1 MCMCISAVYG
11 QTDFN
16 FFLSPTGGVGLRTQP
31 AVIYRQGGFGWATD
45 FRYLSETVDTSF
57 STPHQYRL
65 GMDFGLS
72 WRDQLFVFTGL
83 GYTVRRDR
91 GVPVC
96 EVCGFVYRGGP
107 IRLRHQFWEIPIG
120 INYHFLP
127 KRRLSPFLGAST
139 IFSHAATEDN
149 YVSWAFQWRLG
160 TSFRIGNTT
169 TLQLVLYTLGN
180 RRTRE
185 NPYYTFR
192 EAGAQLSVVKVFRKS
207 E

>member
-1 MCMCISAVYG
+1 MCMSISIVYG
-11 QTDFN
+11 QTN
-16 FFLSPTGGVGLRTQP
+16 VKFFLATNAGAGLRTQP
-31 AVIYRQGGFGWATD
+31 AVIYPQNGFGWSTD
-45 FRYLSETVDTSF
+45 FSYLSETTDTSF
-57 STPHQYRL
+57 STPYQYRL
-65 GMDFGLS
+65 GIDYGLS

-91 GVPVC
+91 GIPVC
-96 EVCGFVYRGGP
+96 DVCGFVYRGGP
-107 IRLRHQFWEIPIG
+107 VPLKHQFWEIPIG
-120 INYHFLP
+120 INYLFLP

-139 IFSHAATEDN
+139 IFSHAATEDS

-160 TSFRIGNTT
+160 TSFRTGNTT
-169 TLQLVLYTLGN
+169 TLQLALYTLGN

-192 EAGAQLSVVKVFRKS
+192 EAGAQLSFVKVFRKS